1 MIGVGLLSGLIAG
14 FLAFGVGS
22 RLAMRISAVAGG
34 EAIAGLMT
42 ENGNIVGQI
51 TADGTVFLLIAGAFI
66 GLVGGLLYV
75 AVRSWLPGSQRWKGL
90 VFGVLLLLVFGRL
103 LIDPDNADFSRFGPP
118 LLNIA
123 LFASLFILFG
133 LAVAPLAQRFDRWL
147 PAASGGWAPVR
158 AVYGLLPILPLAVLG
173 AVGSLALR
181 GGVIILFAVLLVLAA
196 CWLKDRYLA
205 RSSRMLFGR
214 PIATTIGYAILAVLA
229 LVGLAM
235 DIKAVSEI
243 L

>member
-1 MIGVGLLSGLIAG
+1 
-14 FLAFGVGS
+14 
-22 RLAMRISAVAGG
+22 MRISAVAGG
-34 EAIAGLMT
+34 EAIAGLVT
-42 ENGNIVGQI
+42 ENGNIVGHI
-51 TADGTVFLLIAGAFI
+51 TADGTGFLLIAGAFI
-66 GLVGGLLYV
+66 GVVGGLLYV
-75 AVRSWLPGSQRWKGL
+75 AVRRWLPGSPRWKGL
-90 VFGVLLLLVFGRL
+90 MFGALLLLVFGRL

-158 AVYGLLPILPLAVLG
+158 AVYGLLAILPLAI
-173 AVGSLALR
+173 VGVVGGPGGPVRGLAL
-181 GGVIILFAVLLVLAA
+181 GGGEIILLVLLVVLAA
-196 CWLKDRYLA
+196 RLKELKERYLFH
-205 RSSRMLFGR
+205 SSRMLFGR
-214 PIATTIGYAILAVLA
+214 PMATTIGFAILAVPA